1 LLCKPSVSR
10 KIENFALCRV
20 FFHLPQ
26 AEKEAAEQTYFL
38 SAARGPK
45 GPIKRKVLSRAEK
58 KQVEGQTYCEVF
70 SLFKESFILSPSTT
84 F

>member
-1 LLCKPSVSR
+1 
-10 KIENFALCRV
+10 
-20 FFHLPQ
+20 LPQ
-26 AEKEAAEQTYFL
+26 AKKEAAEQMYFL

-45 GPIKRKVLSRAEK
+45 GPIKRKVLSRAKK
-58 KQVEGQTYCEVF
+58 KQVEGQTYYEVF